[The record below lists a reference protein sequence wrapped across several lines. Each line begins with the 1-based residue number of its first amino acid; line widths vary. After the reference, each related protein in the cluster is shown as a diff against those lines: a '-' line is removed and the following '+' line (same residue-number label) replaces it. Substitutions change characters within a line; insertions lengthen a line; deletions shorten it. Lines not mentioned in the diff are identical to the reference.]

1 MIDFISDKP
10 VAFNR
15 DFVALGV
22 GITGALFLSQCV
34 YWAKRLDFERDGW
47 FYKTQQDWEKETGM
61 TRREQESAR
70 TKLVSLGFLEEKKQ
84 GIPCKIWYR
93 INSNNLLS
101 ALNSVAN
108 KSALMRQTSMAES
121 AKLDCTK
128 APYCDGGMRQTNTE
142 NTTENTAENTYKEK
156 IKEKNAKTEKTQ
168 TTAVQAPPPHSDN
181 NQDAAF
187 LKASIVKTEPK
198 GLSTKKN
205 EQWLFLVSEFGT
217 PEQVA
222 KDFMQT
228 RKAALTTTS
237 LNMIIKQAGIANISV
252 SAAIEFAA
260 GNAWQTFT
268 AEYYANR
275 IAQSNKQSAK
285 PAKQSFSLGCDNSV
299 DWAEE
304 SRKAN
309 EMHLKRR
316 GGIPMTQQEEDDI
329 PF

>member
-1 MIDFISDKP
+1 MIK
-10 VAFNR
+10 R
-15 DFVALGV
+15 
-22 GITGALFLSQCV
+22 
-34 YWAKRLDFERDGW
+34 AKRPDSNFYILNKEISEDSALTWAARGMLIFLLGKPDNWDISIQALVNETKQSRKQSGRDAV
-47 FYKTQQDWEKETGM
+47 YAIIEELKEAGYI
-61 TRREQESAR
+61 TRYQPRLENGKMGD
-70 TKLVSLGFLEEKKQ
+70 TVSYVSEVKDSPLTANPFTVNPFTAEPFAVNTTLISTDLNKDLK
-84 GIPCKIWYR
+84 
-93 INSNNLLS
+93 SNN
-101 ALNSVAN
+101 NRI
-108 KSALMRQTSMAES
+108 KQ
-121 AKLDCTK
+121 K
-128 APYCDGGMRQTNTE
+128 E
-142 NTTENTAENTYKEK
+142 N
-156 IKEKNAKTEKTQ
+156 IKEKNAKIEKTQ
-168 TTAVQAPPPHSDN
+168 TTAVQAPPPHLDN
-181 NQDAAF
+181 NQDVSF

-228 RKAALTTTS
+228 RKTALTNTS
-237 LNMIIKQAGIANISV
+237 LGRIVKQASIASISV

-285 PAKQSFSLGCDNSV
+285 PAKQSFSLGCDNTV
-299 DWAEE
+299 DWEE
-304 SRKAN
+304 EARKAN

-316 GGIPMTQQEEDDI
+316 GGIPMTQQEEDEI